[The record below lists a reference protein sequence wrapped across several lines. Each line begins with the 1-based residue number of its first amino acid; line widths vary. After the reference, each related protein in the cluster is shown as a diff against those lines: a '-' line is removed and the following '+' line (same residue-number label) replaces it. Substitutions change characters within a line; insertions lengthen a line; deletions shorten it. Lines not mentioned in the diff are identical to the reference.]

1 METALG
7 EVKME
12 TPMKESGNRVRH
24 TDTESIFGSQETAMK
39 DSFETILS
47 MAVELSTLITEMS
60 SKEST

>member
-1 METALG
+1 
-7 EVKME
+7 
-12 TPMKESGNRVRH
+12 MKESGNRVRH